1 MFTLLAVDSD
11 KGPGTLSSSLTL
23 EIVTVFIYNSWKK
36 SVSHDDLIAQ
46 AWTAHAATIEQIKL
60 ILSNFQKQLQNTSI
74 KWTMNARE
82 DGGDLESGRVS

>member
-1 MFTLLAVDSD
+1 MAGDFESIEGNLQKQD
-11 KGPGTLSSSLTL
+11 
-23 EIVTVFIYNSWKK
+23 
-36 SVSHDDLIAQ
+36 DDLIAQ